1 MLVLPQC
8 NFYVCSSRLWL
19 LNLSLLQTSYIH
31 IHIFNLQRSFIL
43 AFRPPWFFPPLPP
56 PLPSHPY
63 PPTNTL
69 PSNLILLLLLLLLL
83 LPPPPPPCKTKLH
96 DGNKPTLF
104 M

>member
-19 LNLSLLQTSYIH
+19 LNVSLLQTSYIH

-56 PLPSHPY
+56 PPY

-69 PSNLILLLLLLLLL
+69 PSNLIPHMPILLLLLL
-83 LPPPPPPCKTKLH
+83 LPPPPPHRAKQSCTMV
-96 DGNKPTLF
+96 TSQ
-104 M
+104 